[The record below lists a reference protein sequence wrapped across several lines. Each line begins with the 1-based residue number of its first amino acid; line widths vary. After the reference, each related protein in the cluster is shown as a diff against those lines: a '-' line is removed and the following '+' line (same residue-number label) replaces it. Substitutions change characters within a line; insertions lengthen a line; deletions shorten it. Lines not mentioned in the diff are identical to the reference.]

1 MFGRKAAEVAVE
13 ERCIMTRG
21 NSYSSSSI
29 NIVFIG
35 GWRDSSPSRFYPLS
49 GRGMFWDSVAWDN
62 SVTSRPAMS
71 GNRITESL
79 LYVKEGL
86 TSKWHSCFSQP
97 DVVGSQK
104 NKWHKTCR

>member
-1 MFGRKAAEVAVE
+1 MCSLLLIATVKNLLIKMFGRKAAEVAVE

-49 GRGMFWDSVAWDN
+49 GRGMF
-62 SVTSRPAMS
+62 
-71 GNRITESL
+71 
-79 LYVKEGL
+79 
-86 TSKWHSCFSQP
+86 
-97 DVVGSQK
+97 
-104 NKWHKTCR
+104 